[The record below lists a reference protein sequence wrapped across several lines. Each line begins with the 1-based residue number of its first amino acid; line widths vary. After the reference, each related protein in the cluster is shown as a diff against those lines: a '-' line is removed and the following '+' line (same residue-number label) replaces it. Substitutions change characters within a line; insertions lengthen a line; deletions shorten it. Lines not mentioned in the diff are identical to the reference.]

1 MISAETLRAWIRML
15 RKRQAAVIRRIAALQ
30 KAGIR

>member
-1 MISAETLRAWIRML
+1 MISAATLRAWIRML
-15 RKRQAAVIRRIAALQ
+15 RKRQTAVIRRIEALQ